1 MATATT
7 RDQSKSEFI
16 KQVLSEN
23 PYANV
28 KAVNEAWHDAGMEGS
43 ISPALVNKMRSEAGL
58 AGNLRGRGKAKVAA
72 KTEAPQSTGTMARSG
87 DDADWRG
94 LESQTH
100 VPEVQELIRQE
111 IQKGTI
117 RVRPQPDGG
126 IRIVPVRQAEAQGP
140 RQ

>member
-7 RDQSKSEFI
+7 RDQSKSGFI
-16 KQVLSEN
+16 KQLLCEN

-28 KAVNEAWHDAGMEGS
+28 KVVNEAWQSAGMAGS

-58 AGNLRGRGKAKVAA
+58 AGNLRGKGKAQVAA

-117 RVRPQPDGG
+117 RVRPQPDGSVC
-126 IRIVPVRQAEAQGP
+126 IVPIRHDEVHGP

>member
-1 MATATT
+1 MASATT
-7 RDQSKSEFI
+7 RDQSKSGFI

-28 KAVNEAWHDAGMEGS
+28 KAVNEAWHDAGREGS

-58 AGNLRGRGKAKVAA
+58 AGNLRGRGKAQVAA
-72 KTEAPQSTGTMARSG
+72 KAEAPQSTGTRARSG
-87 DDADWRG
+87 DEADWRD
-94 LESQTH
+94 LEAKTH
-100 VPEVQELIRQE
+100 VPEVQEFIRQE
-111 IQKGTI
+111 VRKGTI
-117 RVRPQPDGG
+117 RVRPNPDGS

>member
-1 MATATT
+1 MAIATT

-16 KQVLSEN
+16 KQVLCEN

-28 KAVNEAWHDAGMEGS
+28 KAVNEAWHDAGRAGA
-43 ISPALVNKMRSEAGL
+43 ISETLVNKMRSEAGL

-72 KTEAPQSTGTMARSG
+72 KAEAPQSTGVTARSG
-87 DDADWRG
+87 DEADWRD
-94 LESQTH
+94 LESQTQL
-100 VPEVQELIRQE
+100 PEVQELIRQE

-117 RVRPQPDGG
+117 RVRPNPDGSV
-126 IRIVPVRQAEAQGP
+126 RIVAVRHDEVQGP